1 MTPMDGEGPVPWYAT
16 DGYGDST
23 EQRGAMP
30 QRWPAMAVASG
41 VSDSVDEY
49 YDELHSHLR
58 SQLRTEVREV
68 SEAEDVELLR
78 TERLLQAI
86 EAAVGDVSDRCDD
99 LAPPDGMEAP
109 PAYTVGRAAEAALHD
124 HTEGLREL
132 IDHLTRRVS
141 PNLRA
146 IAGPRLSA
154 QLIEE
159 AGGLQRLARKPS
171 GTVQVLG
178 AESALFAHLQ
188 GRGTSPKHGVIY
200 THPAVRHASQADRGT
215 VARVLAG
222 KLSIA
227 ARIDYYRGSPDE
239 EFIADVR
246 RRLREVRR

>member
-1 MTPMDGEGPVPWYAT
+1 MHGEAPVPWYVT
-16 DGYGDST
+16 DGQGDST
-23 EQRGAMP
+23 ETRGAIP
-30 QRWPAMAVASG
+30 QRWPALAVAAG
-41 VSDSVDEY
+41 VSDSVDGY
-49 YDELHSHLR
+49 YDTLHSHLR
-58 SQLRTEVREV
+58 SRLRTEIREV

-78 TERLLQAI
+78 TERLLQAV
-86 EAAVGDVSDRCDD
+86 EAAVDDVSDRRSD
-99 LAPPDGMEAP
+99 LAPPDGMDAP
-109 PAYTVGRAAEAALHD
+109 PAFTAGEVVEVALRDQAEALS
-124 HTEGLREL
+124 EL
-132 IDHLTRRVS
+132 IDHLTRRVA

-154 QLIEE
+154 RLIEE

-200 THPAVRHASQADRGT
+200 THPAVRHASHADRGA
-215 VARVLAG
+215 VARMLSG

-239 EFIADVR
+239 EFIADVGK
-246 RRLREVRR
+246 RLREVRT